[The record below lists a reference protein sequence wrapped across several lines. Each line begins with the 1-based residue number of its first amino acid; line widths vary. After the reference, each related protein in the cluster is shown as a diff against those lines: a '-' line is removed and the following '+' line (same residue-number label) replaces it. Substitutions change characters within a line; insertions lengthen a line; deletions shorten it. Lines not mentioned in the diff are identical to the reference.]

1 MKRALNGIWTR
12 DLLIT
17 NQVLY
22 QAELPRHEWVN
33 PSELIKSLTDFGL
46 LKKTI
51 SGIRGIFGEDLNLKD
66 VMEFTNNFS
75 SLIKSQKCVIGR
87 DTRPSGKIIQ
97 EIVSAVLMKNG
108 IDVYDLGMVP
118 TPVVFRESRKYG
130 AGIIISS
137 SHNPIEWNG
146 MKFIL
151 EGRGINENE
160 LPKIVNKQEII
171 KSKIGNIKKIK
182 STYVE
187 DARKI
192 IGHIENSPKIIID
205 NGGGAANDF
214 AVNLLKNIGC
224 DVEIINQEILD
235 SSRGPDPTSD
245 ELTELTETSKNKD
258 IGFAFDLD
266 GDRLVV
272 VRKGEKLTPDI
283 TLGLGV
289 VKSLELGYKK
299 FVLSLDTSVSIEK
312 FIKEKGGTV
321 VRSKVGE
328 ANVIE
333 EMIKNDS
340 QAGGEGSS
348 AGFILPEFN
357 YCREGILT
365 SGLIASMLEN
375 SKFSEIIKYME
386 NYFQI
391 REKIKIDSNYHDKI
405 IENVKND
412 LIKKYSKIDTRDG
425 IKVIMDDDTW
435 ILIRKSNTE
444 DIIRISGESNNEEKC
459 KKIMNNTMEMV
470 KEYYDKIKWK

>member
-1 MKRALNGIWTR
+1 M
-12 DLLIT
+12 
-17 NQVLY
+17 
-22 QAELPRHEWVN
+22 
-33 PSELIKSLTDFGL
+33 
-46 LKKTI
+46 KKTI

-171 KSKIGNIKKIK
+171 KSKIGNINKIK

-272 VRKGEKLTPDI
+272 VRKGEKQTPDI

-459 KKIMNNTMEMV
+459 KKIINNTIEMV
-470 KEYYDKIKWK
+470 KEYYDKIK

>member
-1 MKRALNGIWTR
+1 M
-12 DLLIT
+12 
-17 NQVLY
+17 
-22 QAELPRHEWVN
+22 
-33 PSELIKSLTDFGL
+33 
-46 LKKTI
+46 KKTI

-160 LPKIVNKQEII
+160 LPKIVNKQQII
-171 KSKIGNIKKIK
+171 KSKIGNINKIK

-205 NGGGAANDF
+205 NGGGAAKDF

-235 SSRGPDPTSD
+235 CSRGPDPTSD
-245 ELTELTETSKNKD
+245 ELTELTEMSKNKD

-272 VRKGEKLTPDI
+272 VRKGKKQTPDI

-312 FIKEKGGTV
+312 FIKKKGGTV

-333 EMIKNDS
+333 EMLKNDS

-348 AGFILPEFN
+348 GGFILPEFN
-357 YCREGILT
+357 FCREGILT
-365 SGLIASMLEN
+365 SGLISSMLGS
-375 SKFSEIIKYME
+375 SKFSEIINYMK

-391 REKIKIDSNYHDKI
+391 REKIEVDSIVHDKV
-405 IENVKND
+405 IENIKNE
-412 LIKKYSKIDTRDG
+412 LTKKYSKVDTRDG
-425 IKVIMDDDTW
+425 IKAMIDEDTW

-444 DIIRISGESNNEEKC
+444 DIIRISGESNDKEKC
-459 KKIMNNTMEMV
+459 KTLVSNTIERV
-470 KEYYDKIKWK
+470 KKYYDEFK

>member
-1 MKRALNGIWTR
+1 M
-12 DLLIT
+12 
-17 NQVLY
+17 
-22 QAELPRHEWVN
+22 
-33 PSELIKSLTDFGL
+33 
-46 LKKTI
+46 KKTI

-192 IGHIENSPKIIID
+192 IGDIENSPKIIID

-235 SSRGPDPTSD
+235 CTRGPDPTSD

-272 VRKGEKLTPDI
+272 VTKGEKLTPDI

-470 KEYYDKIKWK
+470 KEYYDKIK

>member
-1 MKRALNGIWTR
+1 M
-12 DLLIT
+12 
-17 NQVLY
+17 
-22 QAELPRHEWVN
+22 
-33 PSELIKSLTDFGL
+33 
-46 LKKTI
+46 KKTI

-235 SSRGPDPTSD
+235 CSRGPDPTSD
-245 ELTELTETSKNKD
+245 ELTELTEMSKNKD

-272 VRKGEKLTPDI
+272 VRKGKKQTPDI

-405 IENVKND
+405 IENIKND

-459 KKIMNNTMEMV
+459 KKIINNTIEMV
-470 KEYYDKIKWK
+470 KEYYDKIK